1 MFLRSVHL
9 KNIRSLRD
17 VSLPFARN
25 GGDARR
31 WTLVLGENGSGKSTI
46 LRAIALGL
54 AGSEALPDL
63 LGDVD
68 GWIANGEKKA
78 TIELEIATAEGEPR
92 SIRLELHRGLGKTAV
107 VKRNHR
113 NLEPLDRALSYAQR
127 SYLVAGYGVSR
138 RLRSGTGPSLQEA
151 PGSPRSRAV
160 ASLFH
165 AEAELQSLETWAMD
179 LEYRRGESGL
189 AIVRDAVGGILPGIE
204 FAKVDKEKRQLLFST
219 RDGLVPLARLSDGY
233 QHVAAWMGDLLF
245 RITET
250 FDDYKNPLAARGLLL
265 IDELELHLHPLAQR
279 RLRAFLDLKLPNLQ
293 IVATTHSALT
303 AQQAGEGELFY
314 LRRDGRREQ
323 PVLHAFRGD
332 PQKLFAH
339 QLLLSDA
346 FGVTTLQS
354 PVVQEQRARYL
365 ALRDKTARSRAE
377 QREFAALS
385 ASLRALPD
393 WSAGSTA
400 AHSADAVVQ
409 RVAKAIAKR
418 VPAKTRGRKSAKRA
432 SR

>member
-1 MFLRSVHL
+1 MFLRSAHL

-17 VSLPFARN
+17 VSLPFVRN
-25 GGDARR
+25 GDAARR

-46 LRAIALGL
+46 LRAIALAL
-54 AGSEALPDL
+54 AGSEALPEL

-78 TIELEIATAEGEPR
+78 SIELGIATAEGEPR
-92 SIRLELHRGLGKTAV
+92 SIRLVLERGLGRTAV
-107 VKRNHR
+107 VKRNHA
-113 NLEPLDRALSYAQR
+113 NLDALDRALSYTQR

-138 RLRSGTGPSLQEA
+138 RLRSGTSPSPQEA
-151 PGSPRSRAV
+151 PGSPRTRAV

-179 LEYRRGESGL
+179 LEYRRGEKGL
-189 AIVRDAVGGILPGIE
+189 ALVRDAVGGILPGIE
-204 FAKVDKEKRQLLFST
+204 FAKVDREKRQLLFST
-219 RDGLVPLARLSDGY
+219 RDGMVPLARLSDGY

-303 AQQAGEGELFY
+303 AQQAGEGDLFY
-314 LRRDGRREQ
+314 LRRDGRREE

-346 FGVTTLQS
+346 FGVTTLHS
-354 PVVQEQRARYL
+354 PAVQEQRDRYL
-365 ALRDKTARSRAE
+365 ALRDKARRSPAE
-377 QREFAALS
+377 VREFAALTD
-385 ASLRALPD
+385 ALRALPD
-393 WSAGSTA
+393 WSAGASTA
-400 AHSADAVVQ
+400 
-409 RVAKAIAKR
+409 R
-418 VPAKTRGRKSAKRA
+418 VPVDVAQPAPRAATRKARTAKTEKR
-432 SR
+432 RRT